1 MRKSYGNTWWG
12 KQWLNALADIDYSNR
27 LPRGRTYANKGL
39 VKEIHINGSKIT
51 AKVQGSRRSPYQVD
65 FVIPTFTSNEKSAI
79 IEIVTSNP
87 LYLSQLLN
95 RSLPIAL
102 HDVCQRIGIDIFPNT
117 WEDLEGRCSCPDWAV
132 PCKHMAAVLYLIA
145 NEIDQNPFLVFQ
157 LHDFNLFQGLEEIGY
172 ATEAQKE
179 IPTLTLTDLQQDFSL
194 EKTTIKWD
202 DDVYDQL
209 DFSQIPNCQEDLMAI
224 LTDKPV
230 FYPVGDFKAI
240 LKKGYTSVTKATRAK
255 HKVAEF
261 FHDPTHLDPIEA
273 VELLL
278 DTELDF
284 LTAQFRDTTG
294 NALFVFDE
302 LPTFVTWLKQIPLAS
317 IKQFSPPLK
326 SISLIYRFAEQLAQ
340 HSAYLPQLLE
350 VQKGRYKVRWIPAN
364 LNPIVR
370 SIQTGINSIVSPDL
384 LFYKKVKEVVEPIE
398 EDKIMAVLAL
408 FLNHSIKTHH
418 NINSRFREHK
428 VGHLFFNGA
437 VVQFPEQE
445 EREYPAAIQLWL
457 HKYAIAKKQFVP
469 VVQIDEEEEGFEVKL
484 SVQDK
489 TKPLAD
495 LISLGSLLSHK
506 KYQEIRLA
514 VLRDLAM
521 LAEYFPQISDLV
533 AAKGEKPLLFN
544 PDSFAQILFKILPT
558 IRLFGIKVLLPKAL
572 QKLLRPKLSVAIST
586 EGETGVI
593 QKASLLNM
601 DEILGFQW
609 QIAVGDQLLNQKEF
623 LALVQKFSGIV
634 KLNDQYVFFDE
645 NEIQLLLKQL
655 NDPPPLATNQLLQIA
670 LTEDYEGAKV
680 KLDQK
685 LKKLLDRLRQPE
697 EVDLPTGLR
706 AILRPYQLS
715 GYQWLYKNANL
726 GFGSLIADDMGL
738 GKTLQVITTLLKFQE
753 EGLLAKKK
761 ALIVVPTT
769 LLTNWEKEIKKFA
782 PDIIPHIYHGSKR
795 DLAPMVRATVLITTY
810 GVVRS
815 DLAILK
821 KQHWQLIAIDE
832 AQNIKNPTAT
842 QAKAIKQLKANIKI
856 AMSGTP
862 VENRLSEYWS
872 IFDFANKGYLGS
884 LAKFKKDFAKPIE
897 VDRDQ
902 QQLDRFRKITQPFI
916 LRRLKSD
923 RSIIKDL
930 PDKIEKDQFCHLTA
944 TQSALYQNV
953 VDSTLQTIAQA
964 EGIARRG
971 LVLKLLTALKQICNH
986 PKQFL
991 KKGATDAN
999 LSGKSV
1005 MLLEIMKQI
1014 LAQGEKTLI
1023 FTQYQVMGKL
1033 IAELLQEAFQLEVPF
1048 LHGGVSRKKRDKMVD
1063 TFQHNRATRVMI
1075 LSLKAGGTGLN
1086 LTAASNVIHYDLW
1099 WNPAVEAQATD
1110 RAYRIGQQNNVMV
1123 HRFITQ
1129 ATFEEKINELL
1140 LSKKELASLTV
1151 STGESWIGDLD
1162 DTTLKELVTLS

>member
-39 VKEIHINGSKIT
+39 VKAIDIKGSKIT
-51 AKVQGSRRSPYQVD
+51 ANVQGSRRSPYQVD
-65 FVIPTFTSNEKSAI
+65 FIIPTFTSNEKAAI

-157 LHDFNLFQGLEEIGY
+157 LHDFNLFQGLEDIGY

-179 IPTLTLTDLQQDFSL
+179 IPTLTLTALQQDFSK
-194 EKTTIKWD
+194 EKSSIEWD

-240 LKKGYTSVTKATRAK
+240 LNRGYTSVTKATRAK
-255 HKVAEF
+255 NKATEI
-261 FHDPTHLDPIEA
+261 FHDHASLDPIEA
-273 VELLL
+273 VEVLL
-278 DTELDF
+278 DANLDF
-284 LTAQFRDTTG
+284 LTAQFRDATG
-294 NALFVFDE
+294 NSIFTFDE
-302 LPTFVTWLKQIPLAS
+302 LPTFFTWLKQIPLAS
-317 IKQFSPPLK
+317 FKQFSHPLK

-340 HSAYLPQLLE
+340 HAAYLPQFLE
-350 VQKGRYKVRWIPAN
+350 VQKDRYKIRWIPAN

-370 SIQTGINSIVSPDL
+370 SIQAGITSIISSDL
-384 LFYKKVKEVVEPIE
+384 FFYKKGKGVVEPIE
-398 EDKIMAVLAL
+398 EDKIIAALSL
-408 FLNHSIKTHH
+408 FLNHLIQTHH
-418 NINSRFREHK
+418 NTNSRFREHK

-437 VVQFPEQE
+437 VVQFPDQE
-445 EREYPAAIQLWL
+445 EREYAAAIQLWL

-469 VVQIDEEEEGFEVKL
+469 VVQVDEEEEGFEVKL
-484 SVQDK
+484 AVQDK

-495 LISLGSLLSHK
+495 LVSLANLLSHK
-506 KYQEIRLA
+506 KYQTIRLA
-514 VLRDLAM
+514 ILRDLAM

-533 AAKGEKPLLFN
+533 AAKGEKPLHFD
-544 PDSFAQILFKILPT
+544 PDSFVQILFKILPT

-572 QKLLRPKLSVAIST
+572 QKLLRPKLSVAIAT
-586 EGETGVI
+586 EGERGVV
-593 QKASLLNM
+593 QKASLLKM

-609 QIAVGDQLLNQKEF
+609 QVAVGDQLLNQKDF
-623 LALVQKFSGIV
+623 LELVQKFSGIV
-634 KLNDQYVFFDE
+634 KLNDQYVFFNE

-655 NDPPPLATNQLLQIA
+655 NDPPALAANQLLQIA

-680 KLDQK
+680 QLDQK

-697 EVDLPTGLR
+697 EVALPTGLR
-706 AILRPYQLS
+706 AVLRPYQLS

-738 GKTLQVITTLLKFQE
+738 GKTLQVIATLLKFQE

-795 DLAPMVRATVLITTY
+795 DLAPMARATVLLTTY
-810 GVVRS
+810 GIVRS

-884 LAKFKKDFAKPIE
+884 LAKFKTDFARPIE

-930 PDKIEKDQFCHLTA
+930 PDKIEKDQFCQLTP

-953 VDSTLQTIAQA
+953 VDSTLQSIAQA

-991 KKGATDAN
+991 KKGNTDPN

-1005 MLLEIMKQI
+1005 MLLEIMKQT

-1033 IAELLQEAFQLEVPF
+1033 IAELLQEAFQLEAPF
-1048 LHGGVSRKKRDKMVD
+1048 LHGGVSRKKRDEMVD
-1063 TFQHNRATRVMI
+1063 AFQHNRTTRVMI

-1140 LSKKELASLTV
+1140 LSKKELANLTV
-1151 STGESWIGDLD
+1151 TTGESWIGDLD
-1162 DTTLKELVTLS
+1162 DTSLKELVTLS